1 MHINPIRKNL
11 AILGRIDEAKV
22 DATTEQDIAKHQLQD
37 EMSECSSTSLIRYEL
52 DDLIRAIDT
61 KIYMAKLI
69 LRVPSPIAKV

>member
-52 DDLIRAIDT
+52 DHLIGTIDT
-61 KIYMAKLI
+61 KNLHSEIDFKS
-69 LRVPSPIAKV
+69 PSTNS